1 MALEHAQPGQAI
13 HLPPLHERLAG
24 HPSHA
29 LIKTHALELIHLV
42 LPAGREQPAHR
53 VYGEITLHCL
63 EGELHVHIEGAPPC
77 LLRANDVVL
86 LPANV
91 EHAVRAVQDSS
102 ALLTVQIP
110 PGQPGSGSSTL

>member
-13 HLPPLHERLAG
+13 HLLPLRERLPG

-42 LPAGREQPAHR
+42 LRAGRDLPPHR
-53 VYGEITLHCL
+53 VYGEVTLHCL
-63 EGELHVHIEGAPPC
+63 EGELQVAIEGAPPC
-77 LLRANDVVL
+77 RLLAGDLVL

>member
-1 MALEHAQPGQAI
+1 MALEHAQPCQAI
-13 HLPPLHERLAG
+13 HLPPLHARLAG

-42 LPAGREQPAHR
+42 LPQGRDLPPHR
-53 VYGEITLHCL
+53 VYGEVTLHCL
-63 EGELHVHIEGAPPC
+63 EGELHLEIEGALPC
-77 LLRANDVVL
+77 VLRANDVVL

-91 EHAVRAVQDSS
+91 EHAVRATVDSS

>member
-13 HLPPLHERLAG
+13 HLPPLHQRLPG

-42 LPAGREQPAHR
+42 LLAGRDLPAHR
-53 VYGEITLHCL
+53 VYGEVTLHCL
-63 EGELHVHIEGAPPC
+63 EGELEVRIEGAPPC
-77 LLRANDVVL
+77 LLRADDLVL

-110 PGQPGSGSSTL
+110 PGQPGSGSSTI